1 MFVSFPK
8 AQYLSNKK
16 NIDKAIKRVLISGN
30 YILNKESKK
39 GIYIIHGFS
48 SNTYEIRDI
57 AKYLG
62 KHGFFVVAKRGLSL
76 LCRS

>member
-30 YILNKESKK
+30 YILNKEVKNFENE
-39 GIYIIHGFS
+39 FS
-48 SNTYEIRDI
+48 IWDKEDKISR
-57 AKYLG
+57 KYL
-62 KHGFFVVAKRGLSL
+62 KPNNVLDLFETYNLYKNNRIKT
-76 LCRS
+76 

>member
-30 YILNKESKK
+30 YILNK
-39 GIYIIHGFS
+39 
-48 SNTYEIRDI
+48 T
-57 AKYLG
+57 AKTALTTPRTINS
-62 KHGFFVVAKRGLSL
+62 A
-76 LCRS
+76 